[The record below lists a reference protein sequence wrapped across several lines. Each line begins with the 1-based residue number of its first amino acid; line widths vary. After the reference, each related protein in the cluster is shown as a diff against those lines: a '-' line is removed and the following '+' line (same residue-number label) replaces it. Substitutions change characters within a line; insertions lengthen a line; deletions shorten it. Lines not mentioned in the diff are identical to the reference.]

1 MPSKKRKKRNSSG
14 KSSDQ
19 SWSKLQK
26 QRGPS
31 DDSVSD
37 VDINCDI
44 LISEVLSQS
53 NAVLYESVH
62 DICDLNK
69 SVFDD
74 HAVSVQPK
82 QSAGMADVK
91 SASVSTSEQP
101 TNLDI
106 LNYLKGLGGRLDSV
120 EKRIESID
128 NRVSNFDKEVK
139 RIWVALDDKVKRV
152 DDRVSRIE
160 DKVDGADIGAA
171 LLQEKVQGLE
181 KERDTRVFTGVPD
194 SLSSGHEAA
203 EVTERKLRAHLHEAL
218 HLTKDM
224 ADSVRL
230 ERVHRSPGSATT
242 GKVRP
247 IVAKCTY
254 FKDRVRSEDAG
265 RNSMAHYIVS

>member
-37 VDINCDI
+37 SDINCDI

-53 NAVLYESVH
+53 NAVLYESAH

-69 SVFDD
+69 SVFVD
-74 HAVSVQPK
+74 HTVSVQSK
-82 QSAGMADVK
+82 QSAGMADK
-91 SASVSTSEQP
+91 SASASVSTSEQP

-139 RIWVALDDKVKRV
+139 RLWVALDDKVKRV

-181 KERDTRVFTGVPD
+181 KERDTLRSDISYLKSQSMRNNLVFTGVPE

-203 EVTERKLRAHLHEAL
+203 
-218 HLTKDM
+218 
-224 ADSVRL
+224 
-230 ERVHRSPGSATT
+230 
-242 GKVRP
+242 
-247 IVAKCTY
+247 
-254 FKDRVRSEDAG
+254 
-265 RNSMAHYIVS
+265 